1 MDETTY
7 KSFSMRL
14 PSTSDSNHRKKLI
27 RVATKVNEEEM
38 IDKSLEKD
46 FLLETGDATEFLKD
60 KEPLWCLKRESV
72 SRLSSVGSS
81 RRLESKEKTEPMLNI
96 KKEPRRRLTS
106 RQTIVRLD
114 AEILI
119 NAKIQDI
126 QQRIKRE
133 QQLQQEKIKSL
144 AYREKVSYLKQQ
156 KSLSMFQKTTQK

>member
-1 MDETTY
+1 
-7 KSFSMRL
+7 
-14 PSTSDSNHRKKLI
+14 
-27 RVATKVNEEEM
+27 
-38 IDKSLEKD
+38 
-46 FLLETGDATEFLKD
+46 
-60 KEPLWCLKRESV
+60 
-72 SRLSSVGSS
+72 
-81 RRLESKEKTEPMLNI
+81 MLNI

-156 KSLSMFQKTTQK
+156 KSLSMFQKTAQK